1 MAVASVLCSVGSGTA
16 IALDSKLDFVLNG
29 AGAFVTSVP
38 ELTIDE
44 DKVTLSYIGD
54 LNCNPNKNL
63 QNCQRYS
70 FVCSFGVPDTIQID
84 FIGLGISYVPFTKM
98 IKHSNRFPF
107 ITYVDPIIRSYNL
120 RNGKDL
126 DYERNRLAAKATF
139 EITRTVRLGE
149 FDAGSYSIHWET
161 APAQTTTQ
169 LLAMLSSGE
178 LLLLAIPES
187 SFSQTFYHRL
197 PPSPEGTEDDLANRF
212 ATLCKSKW
220 EDAG

>member
-16 IALDSKLDFVLNG
+16 FELDSELDFALNG

-38 ELTIDE
+38 RLTTNE

-54 LNCNPNKNL
+54 LNCNTRNNL
-63 QNCQRYS
+63 QNCQSYNL
-70 FVCSFGVPDTIQID
+70 VCNFDVPDTIQLD
-84 FIGLGISYVPFTKM
+84 FTGLGISYVPFTKM
-98 IKHSNRFPF
+98 IKSSNRLPF
-107 ITYVDPIIRSYNL
+107 ITYVDPIIRRHNL
-120 RNGKDL
+120 EYRKDL

-139 EITRTVRLGE
+139 EFTRTVRLGE

-161 APAQTTTQ
+161 ASAQTTTQ

-197 PPSPEGTEDDLANRF
+197 PPSPEGAEDDLANRY
-212 ATLCKSKW
+212 AALCKSKW